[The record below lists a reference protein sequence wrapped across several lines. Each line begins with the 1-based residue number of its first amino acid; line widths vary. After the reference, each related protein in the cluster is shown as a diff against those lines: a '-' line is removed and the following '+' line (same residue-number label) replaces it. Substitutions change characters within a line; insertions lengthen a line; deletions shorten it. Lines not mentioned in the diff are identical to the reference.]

1 MSELTAREAALL
13 KTLVETY
20 ISDGQPVGS
29 KTLVETCGLEVSSA
43 TIRNVMKDLEDL
55 GYIASPY
62 TSAGRIPTESGYRLF
77 IDSMINIK
85 PLKPEFLQQYESS
98 FDVSRI
104 NNSSELLQS
113 ATNAISNITKLA
125 GVISLPRHQDALIQQ
140 VEFIKLTGNRALVVL
155 VMADGDVQN
164 KIIRLDR
171 EYSKSEF
178 TKASNYLSE
187 HYAGMNVKA
196 ASFGIRAEL
205 EDMQDQMNTLMTT
218 IIQLGTQTF
227 SVENSD
233 ELVTAGE
240 THLMS
245 YDELS
250 DIKQLKELFEAFN
263 KKRDILHI
271 LDKCSD
277 ASGVKIFIGHES
289 GYSVLDHCSIVTA
302 PYELAN
308 GQIGVLGVIGP
319 TRIAYDK
326 VIPIVD
332 ATSQILSKA
341 LNSG

>member
-1 MSELTAREAALL
+1 MSDLSPREAALL

-29 KTLVETCGLEVSSA
+29 KTLVDTCGLDVSSA
-43 TIRNVMKDLEDL
+43 TIRNVMKDLETL

-62 TSAGRIPTESGYRLF
+62 TSAGRIPTESGYRVF
-77 IDSMINIK
+77 VDSMINIK
-85 PLKPEFLQQYESS
+85 PLKPELLQQYESS

-104 NNSSELLQS
+104 NNSSELLKS
-113 ATNAISNITKLA
+113 ASQAISNITKLA
-125 GVISLPRHQDALIQQ
+125 GVISLPRQHDALIQQ
-140 VEFIKLTGNRALVVL
+140 VEFIKLTGQRALVVL
-155 VMADGDVQN
+155 VMEDGDVQN

-171 EYSKSEF
+171 KYSKSEF
-178 TKASNYLSE
+178 TKAANYLSE
-187 HYAGMNVKA
+187 HYAGLSIQT
-196 ASFGIRAEL
+196 ASRGVRAEL
-205 EDMQDQMNTLMTT
+205 EEMQDQMDTLMAE
-218 IIQLGTQTF
+218 IIKLGTQSF
-227 SVENSD
+227 SADDGD

-263 KKRDILHI
+263 TKRDILHI

-308 GQIGVLGVIGP
+308 GQVGVLGVIGP

-332 ATSQILSKA
+332 VTTQILSKA
-341 LNSG
+341 LNSD